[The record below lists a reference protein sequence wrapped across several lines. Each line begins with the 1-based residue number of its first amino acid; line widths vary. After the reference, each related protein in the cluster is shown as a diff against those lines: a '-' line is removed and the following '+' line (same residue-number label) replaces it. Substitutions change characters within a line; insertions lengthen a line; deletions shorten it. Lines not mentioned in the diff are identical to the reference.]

1 MVVRMADAYDVVV
14 IGAGTGGYS
23 CALRLAQLGKRVALV
38 ERDDRLGGTCLL
50 RGCIP
55 TKALLQSAAVMDTV
69 NRSSEWGI
77 EASGQPDWKRI
88 QAFESKVVD
97 KLVTGLTGLVK
108 TRKIEVIRGSA
119 SLRPGPAVEVD
130 GRMLTATDVVL
141 ATGSTPRLLPG
152 IERSECV
159 ITSDEALWYPSIPSS
174 VVIIGAGAIGL
185 EFASFYRSMGADVTV
200 VEALPRIAPLE
211 DEDASKEVAR
221 AFRKRGIAAHA
232 GASVEKVEDAG
243 DHVEVTIVA
252 GKKSQTVKADVCLV
266 AVGRGP
272 VTEGL
277 GLEEAG
283 VEVDRGFVKVDGQLQ
298 TTASH
303 VWAIGDVA
311 ATPLQLAHVS
321 FTEGYAVAERIA
333 GTAVPEIEY
342 TGIPRVTYC
351 SPEVAS
357 VGLTEAQAVERG
369 HDVEVER
376 LNLQGIGKANI
387 VGEGGLV
394 KVVASKGGGPV
405 LGVHMVG
412 PHVTE
417 LVSETMLIVNWEA
430 VPAEVAALIH
440 PHPTLSEGV
449 GEAFLALAGK
459 PLHGA

>member
-1 MVVRMADAYDVVV
+1 MAVRMSDAYDVVV
-14 IGAGTGGYS
+14 IGSGTGGYS
-23 CALRLAQLGKRVALV
+23 CALRAAQLGKRVAIV
-38 ERDDRLGGTCLL
+38 ERDERLGGTCLL

-69 NRSSEWGI
+69 NRSEEWGI
-77 EASGQPDWKRI
+77 KASGEPDWTQV
-88 QAFESKVVD
+88 QAFETKIVD
-97 KLVTGLTGLVK
+97 KLVSGLTGLVK
-108 TRKIEVIRGSA
+108 ARKIDVIRGSA
-119 SLRPGPAVEVD
+119 ALLRDGKVDVE
-130 GRMLTATDVVL
+130 GRGLDAQEVVI
-141 ATGSTPRLLPG
+141 ATGSKPRLLPG
-152 IERSECV
+152 LEISGRV
-159 ITSDEALWYPSIPSS
+159 ITSDEALWYPEIPTSA
-174 VVIIGAGAIGL
+174 VIIGAGAIGL

-211 DEDASKEVAR
+211 DEDLSKEIAR

-232 GASVEKVEDAG
+232 GASVSGVNDAG
-243 DHVEVTIVA
+243 DHVEVSFQA
-252 GKKSQTVKADVCLV
+252 GGKAQTVTADVCLV

-283 VEVDRGFVKVDGQLQ
+283 VELDRGFVKVDGQLQ
-298 TTASH
+298 TTAPH
-303 VWAIGDVA
+303 MWALGDVA

-333 GTAVPEIEY
+333 GLPVPEIDY
-342 TGIPRVTYC
+342 TQIPRVTYC
-351 SPEVAS
+351 SPEIAS
-357 VGLTEAQAVERG
+357 VGITEAQAVEGG

-376 LNLQGIGKANI
+376 FNFQGIGKANI
-387 VGEGGLV
+387 LGEGGLI
-394 KVVASKGGGPV
+394 KIVAARDGGPV

-412 PHVTE
+412 PHVTD
-417 LVSETMLIVNWEA
+417 LVSEMMLAVAWEA

-440 PHPTLSEGV
+440 PHPTLSEGI